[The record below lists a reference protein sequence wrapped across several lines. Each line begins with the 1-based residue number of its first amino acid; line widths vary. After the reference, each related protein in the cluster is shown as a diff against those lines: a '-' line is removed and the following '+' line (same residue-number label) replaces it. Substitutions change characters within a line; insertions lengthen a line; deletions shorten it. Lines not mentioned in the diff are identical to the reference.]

1 MSSEELLALQRRAE
15 RERLARKQ
23 AEKLL
28 EEKSLALYQSNQ
40 KLQSLAAALEDQ
52 VQERTQA
59 LAKALSVAE
68 HAARAKSEFLAMMS
82 HEIRTPLNGIIG
94 TAQVIQMAE
103 CLDDEQRELVEVI
116 KRSGDSLLV
125 IINDI
130 LDFSKIEAGR
140 LELDP
145 QPVPIRSEIQNLT
158 ALYAATADANSL
170 KLMIDLD
177 HALPSTVVVD
187 WTRLRQVISNLLS
200 NAIKFTHA
208 GSVSLQVRWE
218 ASEKLSVAVV
228 DSGIGI
234 STEGLDRIFK
244 PFSQVDSST
253 ARKYGGTGLG
263 LVICSRLV
271 ELMGGIITVEST
283 PNQGSTFSFSI
294 PVKKGLPAS
303 VESNADA
310 SVYVTND
317 LKILVAED
325 NKINQLVVLKMLK
338 KFGYQADIAENGL
351 EAVAMAEQG
360 SYDLI
365 FMDMQMPEMD
375 GIEATKGIRALN
387 LFKNPRII
395 GLTANAYETDRQLCL
410 EAGMDDF
417 LTKPIQREAL
427 QKVIFII

>member
-145 QPVPIRSEIQNLT
+145 QSVPIRSEIQNLT

-294 PVKKGLPAS
+294 PVKEGLPAS

>member
-294 PVKKGLPAS
+294 PVKEGLPAS